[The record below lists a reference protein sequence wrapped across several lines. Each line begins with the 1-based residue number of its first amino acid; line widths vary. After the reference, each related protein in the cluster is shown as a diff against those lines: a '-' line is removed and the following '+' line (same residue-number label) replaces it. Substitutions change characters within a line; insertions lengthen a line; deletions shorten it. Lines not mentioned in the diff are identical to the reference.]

1 MGISGAGRRNERR
14 KLLGASGKEEKVKSG
29 LLGDHGFYLRQELFN
44 LLGLS
49 SACLVGLLNDP
60 TFFLSKPYKPR
71 QSSKRI
77 SCDSFFKMMYKYYII
92 A

>member
-49 SACLVGLLNDP
+49 SACLAGLLNDP
-60 TFFLSKPYKPR
+60 TFVSPNHTNLGNLQKEFLVIDFSR
-71 QSSKRI
+71 
-77 SCDSFFKMMYKYYII
+77 
-92 A
+92 